1 MAIGDISGLT
11 STPELSETAHRVY
24 AYAVNR
30 MRFSPEELEAA
41 LGLPAETAEQVVDEL
56 ERLHLVG
63 RIINDDRQL
72 TPVAPQSA
80 AARVL
85 APMENLLRDLQ
96 LTIDRTRCQI
106 LALEPEYHAGAA
118 HLARIERVELV
129 TDLASVRAI
138 IQDAA
143 HRCLN
148 EVLTAQPGGG
158 RRTEVLAEAAARDE
172 EMLARGVAMRTIYQH
187 TARYSPPTIA
197 YVEHIT
203 ALGGQVRTTGDRV
216 RRMLVFDRSV
226 AVIEVQENPDAA
238 LVIRE
243 PNIIDFM
250 RATFEQSWLR
260 GLPFATSVDRA
271 QASAISDDLRQAI
284 ISLLSLGMDDK
295 SIARRLGMSDRTCQR
310 HISDIMS
317 RIGAKSRFQAGYL
330 IRDRQGPDP
339 ARPPD
344 GAAA

>member
-1 MAIGDISGLT
+1 MAIGDKSEIST
-11 STPELSETAHRVY
+11 TPQLSETARRVY

-30 MRFSPEELEAA
+30 IRFSPEELVAS
-41 LGLPAETAEQVVDEL
+41 LGLSAESAEQVVGEL
-56 ERLHLVG
+56 EELHLVG
-63 RIINDDRQL
+63 RIIDNQSQL
-72 TPVAPQSA
+72 TPVAPESA

-85 APMENLLRDLQ
+85 APLEQLLRDLQ
-96 LTIDRTRCQI
+96 LNVDRTRSQI

-118 HLARIERVELV
+118 HLARTERVELV

-143 HRCLN
+143 YRCTN

-158 RRTEVLAEAAARDE
+158 RRTEVLAEAAGRDE
-172 EMLARGVAMRTIYQH
+172 EMLSRGIAMRTIYQH

-203 ALGGQVRTTGDRV
+203 ALGGEVRTTGDRV

-250 RATFEQSWLR
+250 RATFEQTWLR
-260 GLPFATSVDRA
+260 GLPFASSVNRA

-284 ISLLSLGMDDK
+284 VSLLSQGMDDK

-310 HISDIMS
+310 HISDLMS
-317 RIGAKSRFQAGYL
+317 RIGAKSRFQAGFL
-330 IRDRQGPDP
+330 IRDQQRADGPQ
-339 ARPPD
+339 PPD
-344 GAAA
+344 GAAE